1 MEPYFPGVFMVL
13 DGNAQM
19 WGGFEHFDGQTLGH
33 ENNLIVQNIA
43 STNTLWDVSSFS
55 RPNTMQ
61 KYEF

>member
-1 MEPYFPGVFMVL
+1 
-13 DGNAQM
+13 M
-19 WGGFEHFDGQTLGH
+19 WGDFEHFDGQTLGH
-33 ENNLIVQNIA
+33 ENNLVVQNIA